1 MKNYL
6 LLSFSLLL
14 TFLFSASAQDSA
26 GIRSVTSS
34 TMLGIGSSDVLDTYL
49 TPLDYR
55 GFHLSLLN
63 ERLQIAAFGKGNW
76 VNQQKVW
83 AEYSSNDNE
92 AQNGLVATGF
102 IGYSWGTMWRRQ
114 IADGLTV
121 MAGPYAGADAGFI
134 YNLRNGN
141 NPASAKIS
149 VEAGASLM
157 GVYQLNVFPKFPI
170 TFRYQASLPVM
181 SVFFSPHYEQ
191 SYYEIFSLGNTDG
204 IVRFGSFHNR
214 FDMNNYFT
222 ADFPIGAINLRIG
235 YLNKIHNTHVNDIK
249 TRRISNS
256 FLIGFS
262 KEFLPFNRKKGSIK
276 ATAVNNALF

>member
-6 LLSFSLLL
+6 LIPFLLL
-14 TFLFSASAQDSA
+14 LSAGVSGQDSVA
-26 GIRSVTSS
+26 IRSVTSS

-49 TPLDYR
+49 TPLDYS

-63 ERLQIAAFGKGNW
+63 ERMQVARFGAGKW
-76 VNQQKVW
+76 VNQQKIWV
-83 AEYSSNDNE
+83 EYSSNDNS

-102 IGYSWGTMWRRQ
+102 LGYSWGTNWKQ
-114 IADGLTV
+114 KLAPGLVV
-121 MAGPYAGADAGFI
+121 MAGPYVAAETGFI

-141 NPASAKIS
+141 NPASAKLS
-149 VEAGASLM
+149 VETGAAVM
-157 GVYQLNVFPKFPI
+157 GVYQLNLFPKFPI
-170 TFRYQASLPVM
+170 TLRYQASMPVM

-222 ADFPIGAINLRIG
+222 VDLPVGAMNLRIG
-235 YLNKIHNTHVNDIK
+235 FLNKIHNTHVNDIK

-262 KEFLPFNRKKGSIK
+262 KEFLPFSRKKPSVN
-276 ATAVNNALF
+276 ATRINNALF